1 MYIFINIFI
10 NIFIII
16 ETQYRLIVTEI
27 PNSGPYTGPKRPGAA
42 ALASTL
48 LHSHQERHSE

>member
-1 MYIFINIFI
+1 MYIFI